1 MLSALAQT
9 SKPNKNWDPL
19 ADYFSVTGWGGCE
32 FGW

>member
-9 SKPNKNWDPL
+9 SKPNKSWASL
-19 ADYFSVTGWGGCE
+19 ADYSSVTGGGGCE